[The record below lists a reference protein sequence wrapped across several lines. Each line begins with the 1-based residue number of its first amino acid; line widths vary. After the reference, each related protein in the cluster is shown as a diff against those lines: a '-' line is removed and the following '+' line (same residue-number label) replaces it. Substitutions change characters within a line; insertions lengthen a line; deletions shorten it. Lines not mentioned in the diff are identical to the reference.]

1 MKGKKYSRLL
11 TTGKPPVKELKGFER
26 ITLEPGQIKTVKF
39 KIDKS
44 KLAFCDINMNYIV
57 EPCDFDIMIG
67 SSSVDLQIINLIV
80 E

>member
-44 KLAFCDINMNYIV
+44 KLAFWDINMNYIV
-57 EPCDFDIMIG
+57 EPGDFDIMIG